1 MLRRCFGLAIL
12 AALAVAIDDPG
23 DLYEI
28 LGIADAAT
36 DAEIKRA
43 YRQMSLKH
51 HPDKGGDPKRFTEIS
66 FAYEVLSDGEKRSLY
81 DAGGMAAVEKGVGQT
96 DFFGRPTGVQKGPEV
111 SVTVKVPLAAVYS
124 GDTVNVQVTRRVV
137 CRGCRAAAARAS
149 SKCAGCGPSCP
160 DETKTVQ
167 RRMGHM
173 LINQEVA
180 TPSEER
186 CKDEAAT
193 VVAEVEPGM
202 AEDTRVSFE
211 RMSEQSPGRIPGDVV
226 VILRTE
232 AHATFVR
239 DGADLLMTLQLPLKQ
254 ALGGF
259 RHEIRHLDDHVVVI
273 QNDGVSHP
281 GQVLTLPGEG
291 LPLHNVPS
299 EFGAL
304 RVTLRIAFPKALTA
318 AERAFVAAN
327 FQDDSGGVG

>member
-1 MLRRCFGLAIL
+1 MLRRWFGLAIL

-160 DETKTVQ
+160 TS
-167 RRMGHM
+167 
-173 LINQEVA
+173 A
-180 TPSEER
+180 P
-186 CKDEAAT
+186 
-193 VVAEVEPGM
+193 
-202 AEDTRVSFE
+202 
-211 RMSEQSPGRIPGDVV
+211 
-226 VILRTE
+226 RT
-232 AHATFVR
+232 
-239 DGADLLMTLQLPLKQ
+239 
-254 ALGGF
+254 
-259 RHEIRHLDDHVVVI
+259 
-273 QNDGVSHP
+273 S
-281 GQVLTLPGEG
+281 
-291 LPLHNVPS
+291 
-299 EFGAL
+299 
-304 RVTLRIAFPKALTA
+304 
-318 AERAFVAAN
+318 
-327 FQDDSGGVG
+327 